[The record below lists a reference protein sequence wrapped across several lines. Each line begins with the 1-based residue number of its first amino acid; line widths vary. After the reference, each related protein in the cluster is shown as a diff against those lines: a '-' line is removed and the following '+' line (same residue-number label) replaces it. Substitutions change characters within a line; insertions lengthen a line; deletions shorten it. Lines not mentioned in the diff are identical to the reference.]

1 VVKPNKPQFSQL
13 RIIGGQWRGR
23 KLSFPL
29 IDGLRPTPDR
39 VRETVFNWLVPYL
52 GNATCV
58 DLFAGS
64 GALGL
69 EAASRGAAHVDLVEL
84 NKTAYLAIQAHLTTL
99 KADNCAVFLSTAQQ
113 FIKKSQSR
121 YDIVLMD
128 PPYLADLWTEIA
140 FLLEESTLLM
150 PSCVIYLECPAK
162 QMLPN
167 LPLNW
172 QLIKDKKAGD
182 VRYCLFNRI

>member
-1 VVKPNKPQFSQL
+1 MEKPNKRQFSQL

-39 VRETVFNWLVPYL
+39 VRETVFNWLAPYL
-52 GNATCV
+52 GDASCV

-69 EAASRGAAHVDLVEL
+69 EAASRGAAHVDLVEQ
-84 NKTAYLAIQAHLTTL
+84 NKTAYQAIQSHLTTL
-99 KADNCAVFLSTAQQ
+99 KTDSCVVNLGTAQQ
-113 FIKKSQSR
+113 FIQQSQTR
-121 YDIVLMD
+121 YDIVFID
-128 PPYLADLWTEIA
+128 PPYLADLWTEVA
-140 FLLEESTLLM
+140 FLLEDKALLT
-150 PSCVIYLECPAK
+150 PDGVIYLECPAK
-162 QMLPN
+162 QALPH
-167 LPLNW
+167 LPENW